1 MMNELNQ
8 KDLQKALK
16 VVIVDDEK
24 IIVNSLQKYIDA
36 QIPEFEVA
44 GTFANGCD
52 ALQFL
57 LEHPADIVLTDICMP
72 QMDGLELAKALS
84 EQLPQCVVI
93 ILSGFG
99 EFEYAQ
105 QAIRYHVFTYILK
118 PMDYRELKSI
128 LHDAAQVASDR
139 KNAFAISAMES
150 DATVLFFQD
159 LVFGAFFSQKELQ
172 QRYEQLQL
180 PLPLNQTRG
189 CLVRLTLNAPPDT
202 VLQPAEL
209 CSALQAAA
217 PDARCYYI
225 RRAERE
231 YFFAVLSEIS
241 PTPEA
246 AQHTTCMLEQHF
258 GYKCGIEYYRNF
270 SSLREF
276 VQVSRTK
283 TDQSADKN
291 APNDQQMQRIIG
303 YIHRHYSEDLSRES
317 VAAAFYLSP
326 SHFSALF
333 KQETGCSFKGYLT
346 NVRMQ
351 IAVELLSTPMPIKDI
366 AEKVG
371 YHNRNR
377 FIINF
382 KNFTS
387 YTPTEYRKQVLSME
401 DT

>member
-1 MMNELNQ
+1 MY
-8 KDLQKALK
+8 K
-16 VVIVDDEK
+16 VVIVDDEGM
-24 IIVNSLQKYIDA
+24 IVHSLCKYIAA
-36 QIPEFEVA
+36 QLPEFEVT

-57 LEHPADIVLTDICMP
+57 REHPADIVLTDICMP
-72 QMDGLELAKALS
+72 QMDGLALAKALS

-118 PMDYRELKSI
+118 PLDYRELKGI
-128 LHDAAQVASDR
+128 LHDAAQTASER
-139 KNAFAISAMES
+139 KMASAASALES
-150 DATVLFFQD
+150 DAAVRFFRD
-159 LVFGAFFSQKELQ
+159 LLFGAFFSQKELRS
-172 QRYEQLQL
+172 RYEQLRL
-180 PLPLNQTRG
+180 PTPLEQTQG
-189 CLVRLTLNAPPDT
+189 YLARLTLNAPSHAI
-202 VLQPAEL
+202 LHPAEL
-209 CSALQAAA
+209 CDFLRSAV
-217 PDARCYYI
+217 PNVRCYYI
-225 RRAERE
+225 RRAECE
-231 YFFAVLSEIS
+231 YFFAVLSEI
-241 PTPEA
+241 PP
-246 AQHTTCMLEQHF
+246 AQETARQIACMLERHLGF
-258 GYKCGIEYYRNF
+258 PCGVELYRTF
-270 SSLREF
+270 SSFREF
-276 VQVSRTK
+276 VQVSRTMS
-283 TDQSADKN
+283 DQSVDKN
-291 APNDQQMQRIIG
+291 VSDESLMQRVIG
-303 YIHRHYSEDLSRES
+303 YIRRHYSDDLSRES

-333 KQETGCSFKGYLT
+333 KQETGCSFKDYLT

-351 IAVELLSTPMPIKDI
+351 IAVELLSTPMLINDI

-401 DT
+401 DA

>member
-1 MMNELNQ
+1 MY
-8 KDLQKALK
+8 K
-16 VVIVDDEK
+16 VVIVDDEGT
-24 IIVNSLQKYIDA
+24 IVHSLCKYIAA
-36 QIPEFEVA
+36 QLPEFEVT

-52 ALQFL
+52 ALHFL
-57 LEHPADIVLTDICMP
+57 REHPADIVLTDICMP
-72 QMDGLELAKALS
+72 QMDGLALAKALS

-118 PMDYRELKSI
+118 PLDYRELKGL
-128 LHDAAQVASDR
+128 LHDAVQTASER
-139 KNAFAISAMES
+139 RIASAVGALES
-150 DATVLFFQD
+150 DTAVRFFRD
-159 LVFGAFFSQKELQ
+159 LLFGAFFSQKELRS
-172 QRYEQLQL
+172 RYEQLRL
-180 PLPLNQTRG
+180 PTPLEQTQG
-189 CLVRLTLNAPPDT
+189 YLARLSLTAAPSPA
-202 VLQPAEL
+202 LQPAEL
-209 CSALQAAA
+209 CRALEVSA
-217 PDARCYYI
+217 PDIRCYYV
-225 RRAERE
+225 RRTERE
-231 YFFAVLSEIS
+231 YFFLILSEA
-241 PTPEA
+241 PP
-246 AQHTTCMLEQHF
+246 AQDSAQRAVRVLEKHF
-258 GYKCGIEYYRNF
+258 GLRCSVELYRSF

-276 VQVSRTK
+276 VQVNRTVSG
-283 TDQSADKN
+283 QSN
-291 APNDQQMQRIIG
+291 AQVEPYVQLMQKAIR
-303 YIHRHYSEDLSRES
+303 YIRRHYSEDLSRES

-333 KQETGCSFKGYLT
+333 KQETGCSFKDYLT

-351 IAVELLSTPMPIKDI
+351 TAVELLSTPMLINDI

-382 KNFTS
+382 KNYTS

>member
-1 MMNELNQ
+1 MMNELYQN
-8 KDLQKALK
+8 LPQKAK

-24 IIVNSLQKYIDA
+24 VIVNSLQKYIA
-36 QIPEFEVA
+36 SQLPEFEVT
-44 GTFANGCD
+44 GTFTSGCD

-118 PMDYRELKSI
+118 PLDYRELKRI
-128 LHDAAQVASDR
+128 LNDAAQTASDR
-139 KNAFAISAMES
+139 KNAFAISALES

-159 LVFGAFFSQKELQ
+159 LIFGSIFSQKELQ
-172 QRYEQLQL
+172 KRYEQLLL
-180 PLPLNQTRG
+180 PLPLDQTRG
-189 CLVRLTLNAPPDT
+189 CLVRLTLNAPPHT
-202 VLQPAEL
+202 ALHPTELSGVLR
-209 CSALQAAA
+209 SAA
-217 PDARCYYI
+217 PDAHCYYI
-225 RRAERE
+225 RRAKHE
-231 YFFAVLSEIS
+231 YFFAVLSEI
-241 PTPEA
+241 PPAPEA
-246 AQHTTCMLEQHF
+246 AQHIAGLLEHRF
-258 GYKCGIEYYRNF
+258 GYHCGIEFYRSF

-276 VQVSRTK
+276 VQVSRAK
-283 TDQSADKN
+283 HDQSADKN
-291 APNDQQMQRIIG
+291 TPNDLQMQRIIS
-303 YIHRHYSEDLSRES
+303 YIHRHYAEDLSRES

-371 YHNRNR
+371 YQNRNR